1 VGDGKAVVESP
12 SDDPETGATA
22 APEGPEAHPDEH
34 DTPSH
39 EAIAAVSDS
48 VHALD
53 EEEPVVEPAK
63 SRWRSRLLTGIRI
76 IAALAIVFY
85 LIRTAIVQWA
95 DVRQTFHLLSW
106 TSLILALLVAM
117 VGIACNMMSWR
128 AALSD
133 IDHKI
138 PVKTAAPIALVGQ
151 LGKYLPGS
159 VWAYVVQMDLARRA
173 GVPRTRAFIASLM
186 GTGLGVTVGLIF
198 GTLGLPTAF
207 EAARDD
213 EHASLGRL
221 AFYVALILL
230 PIALACAYPKILT
243 RLIRL
248 MLRVL
253 RRPPLDRPVS
263 WRGVLG
269 PAAWSTLAY
278 TSFGTHLWLLASH
291 MVPGFSGWARCI
303 GVVALAMSV
312 SVFVVIAPSGIGVRE
327 FLITIALGGGGAAL
341 GIALASRLIFTIGDV
356 LAAGVSAAVG
366 AHRLKQKP

>member
-1 VGDGKAVVESP
+1 
-12 SDDPETGATA
+12 
-22 APEGPEAHPDEH
+22 
-34 DTPSH
+34 
-39 EAIAAVSDS
+39 
-48 VHALD
+48 
-53 EEEPVVEPAK
+53 
-63 SRWRSRLLTGIRI
+63 
-76 IAALAIVFY
+76 
-85 LIRTAIVQWA
+85 
-95 DVRQTFHLLSW
+95 
-106 TSLILALLVAM
+106 
-117 VGIACNMMSWR
+117 
-128 AALSD
+128 
-133 IDHKI
+133 
-138 PVKTAAPIALVGQ
+138 
-151 LGKYLPGS
+151 
-159 VWAYVVQMDLARRA
+159 
-173 GVPRTRAFIASLM
+173 M

-213 EHASLGRL
+213 EHASLGRI

-230 PIALACAYPKILT
+230 PIALTCAYPKILT
-243 RLIRL
+243 RIMRL
-248 MLRVL
+248 LLRVL
-253 RRPPLDRPVS
+253 RRPPLDRPIS

-291 MVPGFSGWARCI
+291 SVPGFSGWARCI

-366 AHRLKQKP
+366 AHRLKETPEPVRVR